1 MALRL
6 VIADDTFARR
16 WLEGEFVRVCIHN
29 VTGEVL
35 SVSIKGNAPKS
46 GAALFDNQTAL
57 SALIKELQDLEKTL
71 HANDNE

>member
-16 WLEGEFVRVCIHN
+16 WLEGEFVRACIHN
-29 VTGEVL
+29 VTGEVM
-35 SVSIKGNAPKS
+35 SVIIKGNAPKS

-57 SALIKELQDLEKTL
+57 SAFIKELQELERVL
-71 HANDNE
+71 QSNE

>member
-6 VIADDTFARR
+6 AIADDTFARR
-16 WLEGEFVRVCIHN
+16 WLEGAFVRACIHN

-57 SALIKELQDLEKTL
+57 SDLIKELQGLEKTL
-71 HANDNE
+71 HANDTE